1 MLGLKFVVRKYD
13 KLKVNYKP
21 KNIRAMTLIRYENR
35 LPVLMRR
42 LFEGESELWD
52 DKQFSTSPATNIID
66 RKDDFLIEIAA
77 PGYQKQDFN
86 IELDQNYLTVSA
98 ERKQDKNISRN
109 ETYIRKEFNYHD
121 FKHTFSLSDWVI
133 KNKIDANYENGILR
147 VSIPKREEI
156 KPQSIK
162 KIKVN

>member
-1 MLGLKFVVRKYD
+1 
-13 KLKVNYKP
+13 
-21 KNIRAMTLIRYENR
+21 MTLIRYENR

-42 LFEGESELWD
+42 MFDGDYESWN

-66 RKDDFLIEIAA
+66 RADDFLIELAA

-86 IELDQNYLTVSA
+86 IELDHNRLTISA
-98 ERKQDKNISRN
+98 ERKQDENLSRD
-109 ETYIRKEFNYHD
+109 EEYIRKEFNYHD
-121 FKHTFSLSDWVI
+121 FKHTFSLSDWVV
-133 KNKIDANYENGILR
+133 KNKIDAQYENGILR

-156 KPQSIK
+156 KPQPIK